1 MRGALLLRLSSLS
14 MAASLFVAACGGGGA
29 QPTTAPA
36 APAPTKP
43 AAAAPSP
50 ATAASPSAAAAASP
64 SAKPAAS
71 PSAAVA
77 PSPSAA
83 AAAGSALSGTIR
95 IVSSL
100 PRTGSPKG
108 QTDTIVN
115 AFKMALTEHQNKA
128 GGATLDYVD
137 MDDATAARG
146 SWDPAQEASN
156 ANKAGPD
163 ADVMVYLGTFNSGA
177 AKVSIPIL
185 CPQNLVMISPANTY
199 PGLTKDTPY
208 NAPNEPGVYYPSGCK
223 RNYTRV
229 AATDDIQGAVGAVWA
244 QQLGATK
251 IYVLHDSDLYGQ
263 GIAEVFNA
271 TAKKLNLNV
280 VGGPEGIDPA
290 ASDYRAVA
298 QKIRGTGADLVY
310 FGGITD
316 HNAGKLWQDLRS
328 TLGNDVKLMGP
339 DGINEAAFVDA
350 AGAAAENTYGTFPG
364 VPASKLTSQKGQDWY
379 RRYKQQFQG
388 EPDPYAAYG
397 YEAMNVAI
405 TGIEKA
411 NAKDRAKIRDAVF
424 ATKDYDGVLGKWSF
438 TDTGD
443 TTLTGMSGRQV
454 KNGKWDDD
462 STVTLQAPQ

>member
-1 MRGALLLRLSSLS
+1 
-14 MAASLFVAACGGGGA
+14 
-29 QPTTAPA
+29 
-36 APAPTKP
+36 
-43 AAAAPSP
+43 
-50 ATAASPSAAAAASP
+50 
-64 SAKPAAS
+64 
-71 PSAAVA
+71 
-77 PSPSAA
+77 
-83 AAAGSALSGTIR
+83 
-95 IVSSL
+95 
-100 PRTGSPKG
+100 
-108 QTDTIVN
+108 
-115 AFKMALTEHQNKA
+115 
-128 GGATLDYVD
+128 

-163 ADVMVYLGTFNSGA
+163 PDVMAYLGTFNSGE

-185 CPQNLVMISPANTY
+185 CPQNLLMVSPANTY
-199 PGLTKDTPY
+199 PGLTKQTPY
-208 NAPNEPGVYYPSGCK
+208 NAPGEPDVYYPNGCK

-251 IYVLHDSDLYGQ
+251 IYILDDSDLYGQ
-263 GIAEVFNA
+263 GIATVFA
-271 TAKKLNLNV
+271 DTAKKLGLNV
-280 VGGPEGIDPA
+280 VGGPEGMDPQ
-290 ASDYRAVA
+290 ASDYRALA
-298 QKIRGTGADLVY
+298 QKIRGTQADLVY

-350 AGAAAENTYGTFPG
+350 AGAAAEGTYATFPG
-364 VPASKLTSQKGQDWY
+364 VPASKLATQKGQDWY

-397 YEAMNVAI
+397 YEAMNVTLA
-405 TGIEKA
+405 GIEKA
-411 NAKDRAKIRDAVF
+411 GVKDRAKIRDTVF
-424 ATKDYDGVLGKWSF
+424 ATRDYDGVLGTWSF

-462 STVTLQAPQ
+462 TTVLLQAPQ

>member
-1 MRGALLLRLSSLS
+1 MRGALLARLSSLS
-14 MAASLFVAACGGGGA
+14 LAMSLFVVACGSPA
-29 QPTTAPA
+29 AAPTTVPPTTAPPA
-36 APAPTKP
+36 ATKPP
-43 AAAAPSP
+43 AAAASP
-50 ATAASPSAAAAASP
+50 ATAASPASSPAASPVAKPSAVAVASP
-64 SAKPAAS
+64 SAVAS
-71 PSAAVA
+71 N
-77 PSPSAA
+77 
-83 AAAGSALSGTIR
+83 LTGTIR

-100 PRTGSPKG
+100 PRTGSSKG
-108 QTDTIVN
+108 QTDTITN
-115 AFKMALTEHQNKA
+115 AFKMALAERNGKV
-128 GGATLDYVD
+128 GGATIDYVD

-146 SWDPAQEASN
+146 AWDPAQEASN

-163 ADVMVYLGTFNSGA
+163 ADVMVYLGTYNSGA

-199 PGLTKDTPY
+199 PGLTKVTPY
-208 NAPNEPGVYYPSGCK
+208 NAPNEPDVYYPNGCK
-223 RNYTRV
+223 RNYSRV

-290 ASDYRAVA
+290 ASDYRSVA
-298 QKIRGTGADLVY
+298 QKIKSTSADLVY
-310 FGGITD
+310 FGGVTD

-350 AGAAAENTYGTFPG
+350 AGAASENTYGTFPG
-364 VPASKLTSQKGQDWY
+364 LPASKLTNQKGQDWY
-379 RRYKQQFQG
+379 RKYKQQFQG

-397 YEAMNVAI
+397 YEAMQVALAS
-405 TGIEKA
+405 IEKA
-411 NAKDRAKIRDAVF
+411 GVKDRAKIRDAVF
-424 ATKDYDGVLGKWSF
+424 ATRNYDGVLGQWSF

-454 KNGKWDDD
+454 KNGAWDDNT
-462 STVTLQAPQ
+462 TVVLQAPQ